1 MNKNI
6 CEGIVQDS
14 LEATVETMVEVFSR
28 NSDIVVNLPR
38 MD

>member
-14 LEATVETMVEVFSR
+14 LEATVEAMVEAFSR